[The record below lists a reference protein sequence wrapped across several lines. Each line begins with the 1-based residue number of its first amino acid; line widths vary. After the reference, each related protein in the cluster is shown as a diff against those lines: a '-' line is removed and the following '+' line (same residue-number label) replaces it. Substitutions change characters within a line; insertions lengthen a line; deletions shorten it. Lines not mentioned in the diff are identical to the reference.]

1 MTQSE
6 QPEAVRRGAQRVGS
20 LIKGKYKLEKLL
32 GAGGMASVYEATHRN
47 GIRVAV
53 KILHPE
59 MSHDPEMCQRFLREG
74 YVANK
79 VGHKGAVRVLDD
91 DVCEDGAVFLVME
104 LLEGDTLDER
114 WEKSGQR
121 LPAKQVLDIGHQL
134 LDILASAHAQQIVH
148 RDIKPDNIFLTRP
161 NDTVN
166 VLDFGIAR
174 LREGLESS
182 ATATRTGRTMGTP
195 AFMPH
200 EQALGRAKEVD
211 HQTDIWAVGAT
222 LFTLLTGRHVHEA
235 ESVNEL
241 LVFAATKRAPKVA
254 TLAPSTPSALAAVID
269 RALEFDKIQRWPD
282 ARSMQVALDECRAAV
297 SHAAFSSP
305 TTQVLPATSTV
316 AQASA
321 HDAPRSSAVS
331 QEALAATVS
340 SSSIEV
346 ARAADLSGDFS
357 RNATMASGDAPIPV
371 LPSTTHV
378 GVASSRRPD
387 PSISFLSTGRGPKT
401 ALAAVSALLL
411 AGVVYAAFLR
421 PTTAAPPPVAAT
433 GSIAV
438 DPPVPGPVAVPP
450 APSAASA
457 IASATT
463 SAAVARPVIPVIP
476 PVASVAATP
485 VASTPAV
492 VARPHPPAASAG
504 PVVRKPPT
512 PARPASD
519 PFGAQ

>member
-1 MTQSE
+1 MTLAE
-6 QPEAVRRGAQRVGS
+6 QPEPEAFRRGAQRVGL
-20 LIKGKYKLEKLL
+20 LIKGKYRLEKLL
-32 GAGGMASVYEATHRN
+32 GAGGMASVYAATHRN

-104 LLEGDTLDER
+104 LLEGDTLDAR
-114 WEKSGQR
+114 WERSGQR
-121 LPAKQVLDIGHQL
+121 LPAAQVLDIGHQL
-134 LDILASAHAQQIVH
+134 LDILAAAHAQQIVH

-200 EQALGRAKEVD
+200 EQALGRAKDVD

-254 TLAPSTPSALAAVID
+254 SLAPNTPSALAAVID
-269 RALEFDKIQRWPD
+269 RALEFEKIKRWPD
-282 ARSMQVALDECRAAV
+282 ARAMQAALDESRASVTMQPA
-297 SHAAFSSP
+297 P
-305 TTQVLPATSTV
+305 PPLATSTM
-316 AQASA
+316 AQAV
-321 HDAPRSSAVS
+321 HEAPRSSAVS

-340 SSSIEV
+340 SSSMEV
-346 ARAADLSGDFS
+346 VRAVDGSSGDFA
-357 RNATMASGDAPIPV
+357 RGATMISGDAPVPV
-371 LPSTTHV
+371 LPTSTHV

-387 PSISFLSTGRGPKT
+387 ASIPFQSVGRAPKI
-401 ALAAVSALLL
+401 AIAAVGALLF
-411 AGVVYAAFLR
+411 AVIVYAAFLR
-421 PTTAAPPPVAAT
+421 PGTKPLPPVVAAT
-433 GSIAV
+433 AKIEV
-438 DPPVPGPVAVPP
+438 ELP
-450 APSAASA
+450 APSATA
-457 IASATT
+457 I
-463 SAAVARPVIPVIP
+463 
-476 PVASVAATP
+476 PVASAPATPALPTSSVATIPVGAPPIAATP
-485 VASTPAV
+485 VA
-492 VARPHPPAASAG
+492 RPHPSSSPGAG
-504 PVVRKPPT
+504 KKPLPT
-512 PARPASD
+512 TKPTAD
-519 PFGAQ
+519 PYGAQ